1 MKVVEVEEEWM
12 DMVDMVEEEKRDMV
26 DMEEEEK
33 RDMVDMEEE
42 RMNTLFCHTGS
53 PRSQECCL
61 VSFGC

>member
-1 MKVVEVEEEWM
+1 MKVVGVAEEWI
-12 DMVDMVEEEKRDMV
+12 DMVDMVD
-26 DMEEEEK
+26 EEK

>member
-1 MKVVEVEEEWM
+1 MAFSPKQEHLMKVVEVEEEWM
-12 DMVDMVEEEKRDMV
+12 DMVDMV
-26 DMEEEEK
+26 EEEK

>member
-1 MKVVEVEEEWM
+1 MAFSPKQEHLMKVVEVEEEWR
-12 DMVDMVEEEKRDMV
+12 DMVDMV
-26 DMEEEEK
+26 EEEK

>member
-1 MKVVEVEEEWM
+1 MAFSPKQEHLMKVVEVEEEWR
-12 DMVDMVEEEKRDMV
+12 DMVDMV
-26 DMEEEEK
+26 EEEK

-61 VSFGC
+61 ASFGC

>member
-1 MKVVEVEEEWM
+1 MAFSPKQEHLMKVVEVEEEW
-12 DMVDMVEEEKRDMV
+12 RDMV

-61 VSFGC
+61 ASFGC

>member
-1 MKVVEVEEEWM
+1 MKVVEVEEEWR

-26 DMEEEEK
+26 DM
-33 RDMVDMEEE
+33 VEEE

-53 PRSQECCL
+53 PLSQDCCL